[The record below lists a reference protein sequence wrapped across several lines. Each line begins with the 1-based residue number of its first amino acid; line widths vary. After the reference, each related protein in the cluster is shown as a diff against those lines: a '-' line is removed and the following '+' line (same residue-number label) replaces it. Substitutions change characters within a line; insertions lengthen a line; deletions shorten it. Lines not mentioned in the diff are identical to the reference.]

1 MFIPNP
7 YTLPAIDFV
16 GGSTQD
22 LVFHCYHYQNKNP
35 QDLSTCTANFSI
47 INFINKKGE
56 PLVSK
61 PMDIGSS
68 KTGPN
73 VDGEVS
79 NILRV
84 ELTPLDTVDLPAG
97 KYIYQIIIKD
107 ISGDVEIPNQGI
119 IHIINNINKEF
130 VKRR

>member
-1 MFIPNP
+1 MNIPNP

-22 LVFHCYHYQNKNP
+22 LVFHCYFYRNKRP
-35 QDLSTCTANFSI
+35 HDLSSCIANFSI
-47 INFINKKGE
+47 INFVNKKGD

-61 PMDIGSS
+61 LMDIGADPS
-68 KTGPN
+68 
-73 VDGEVS
+73 VDGEAN

-84 ELTPLDTVDLPAG
+84 TLVPTDTVNLPAG

-107 ISGDVEIPNQGI
+107 ISGDVDIPNQGI
-119 IHIINNINKEF
+119 IHIINNINKAF
-130 VKRR
+130 VR